1 MNNCTRE
8 TMSHWILKKHRCWD
22 FSWNEMGAEDIK
34 ASLKFII
41 NLTREKMKKQKR
53 EISLQKLINPVA
65 AFSAFLTA
73 AENVRDDWFV
83 YLALFD
89 EHSSE
94 NEGIFKFKSFE

>member
-1 MNNCTRE
+1 
-8 TMSHWILKKHRCWD
+8 MSESDK
-22 FSWNEMGAEDIK
+22 
-34 ASLKFII
+34 
-41 NLTREKMKKQKR
+41 KKQKR
-53 EISLQKLINPVA
+53 EIVSLQKLIDPVA

-94 NEGIFKFKSFE
+94 NEGIFFWAELSSVYNS